1 MMTLAEPAW
10 LALLLL
16 IPLFVI
22 GAILTGRLR
31 RKQWAAFAAA
41 RLRPKLLRRSSPL
54 PRWLA
59 FSFLLAA
66 VVLLSIGL
74 ARPQTTSGVETETSR
89 GRNVLIAL
97 DLSRSML
104 VNDLKPDRL
113 TQAKTLC
120 YDLIEALPNDRVGV
134 LGFAGEPYL
143 IAPLTPDHA
152 NVRESIDQVD
162 TNYIPLGGSNLEGA
176 LELAIKTLKETG
188 QKENALILLTDGE
201 ETNGRMLELAAEAKR
216 AGVYVFTIAVG
227 TEQGGY
233 VPDQDFPDGRHR
245 DRAGNVIRSS
255 INAAAL
261 KRLSQETGGRF
272 AVATS
277 AASIPEMVKLAI
289 SDMEQFEIAGRE
301 RAVPVEYYQWFVL
314 PGILMLIAS
323 VIAGTRWRGLGPAST
338 AAATACLLLFPQ
350 PVQAGEE
357 QDARRALAE
366 GRHEEAMTLFENLAT
381 EERDIDRAARYRLA
395 LGNAAHLHGD
405 HDAARHGFSEALRS
419 GDPKV
424 RAAAHHGLG
433 TQLFGGGWRRLAN
446 GASYPEI
453 ADSGNEKK
461 NDAFSRIA
469 DAILGLSGDEETDES
484 EESEDGGDSPE
495 KDDSAAKKDPME
507 AFDAMVRQA
516 MSEWTQGDVPENG
529 ETAGFSRFSGVL
541 SDWVDAVK
549 HFNAALQ
556 YDPALANA
564 THNREL
570 TVKHLKRLREI
581 LEEVEE
587 NAQQIQPMP
596 QPGEGEGEG
605 EGQGQQPQP
614 EGEGEGEGDQEGKG
628 EGDPDREG
636 DQGGEGDENE
646 QQGKG
651 GDRPED
657 KEPGEGDDKGGKQPK
672 PGESPEEAARRILRE
687 NADFEKGALS
697 PGNLRYEQTEK
708 DW

>member
-1 MMTLAEPAW
+1 MTLAQPAW

-16 IPLFVI
+16 IPLIVT
-22 GAILTGRLR
+22 GAVLVARFR
-31 RKQWAAFAAA
+31 RKQWAAFAAP

-59 FSFLLAA
+59 FSFLLGA
-66 VVLLSIGL
+66 VALLAVGM
-74 ARPQTTSGVETETSR
+74 ARPQTTKGLETETSR
-89 GRNVLIAL
+89 GRNVLLAL

-104 VNDLKPDRL
+104 VSDLKPDRL

-120 YDLIEALPNDRVGV
+120 YDLIEALPNDRIGL

-152 NVRESIDQVD
+152 AVRETIDQAD

-227 TEQGGY
+227 TEQGDY
-233 VPDQDFPDGRHR
+233 VPDKDYPDGRKR
-245 DRAGNVIRSS
+245 DRAGNLVRSA

-277 AASIPEMVKLAI
+277 ATSIPEMVKLAI

-301 RAVPVEYYQWFVL
+301 RSVPIEYYQWFVL
-314 PGILMLIAS
+314 PGILLLIAS
-323 VIAGTRWRGLGPAST
+323 VVAGTRWRGLGPAST
-338 AAATACLLLFPQ
+338 AAAAACLMLVPQ
-350 PVQAGEE
+350 PARAGEE
-357 QDARRALAE
+357 EDARRALAE
-366 GRHEEAMTLFENLAT
+366 GRHEEAMTLFEKLAGET
-381 EERDIDRAARYRLA
+381 RSVERAARYRLA
-395 LGNAAHLHGD
+395 LGNAAYLKGD

-419 GDPKV
+419 SDPKV

-433 TQLFGGGWRRLAN
+433 TELFGSGWRRLAN
-446 GASYPEI
+446 GANYPEI
-453 ADSGNEKK
+453 APSETEKK
-461 NDAFSRIA
+461 SDAFSRIA
-469 DAILGLSGDEETDES
+469 DAILGLSG
-484 EESEDGGDSPE
+484 EESPQGAEPE
-495 KDDSAAKKDPME
+495 KPETEESKKDSKKDPME
-507 AFDAMVRQA
+507 DFDAMVRQA
-516 MSEWTQGDVPENG
+516 LSEWTQGEVPENG
-529 ETAGFSRFSGVL
+529 ETAGFNRFSSVL

-549 HFNAALQ
+549 HFDSALR
-556 YDPALANA
+556 YDPSLANA
-564 THNREL
+564 THNRAL
-570 TVKHLKRLREI
+570 TVKHLKRLKEI
-581 LEEVEE
+581 LEEVQE

-596 QPGEGEGEG
+596 QPGEGEG
-605 EGQGQQPQP
+605 QGDQPQP
-614 EGEGEGEGDQEGKG
+614 EGEGGEGEEEGEGKGDQE
-628 EGDPDREG
+628 REG
-636 DQGGEGDENE
+636 DSGGEGDEKE

-657 KEPGEGDDKGGKQPK
+657 KQPGDSDKKGGNKPK
-672 PGESPEEAARRILRE
+672 AGETPEEAARRILRE